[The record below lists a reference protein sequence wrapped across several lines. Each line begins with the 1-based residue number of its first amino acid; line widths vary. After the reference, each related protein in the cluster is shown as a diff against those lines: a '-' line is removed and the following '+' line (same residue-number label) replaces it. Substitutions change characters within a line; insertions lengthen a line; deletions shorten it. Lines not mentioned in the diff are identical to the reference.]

1 MTKIKEA
8 TICLL
13 LTGAGLWLS
22 SCADKTVNSASNNGP
37 GVKKVEINFASI
49 LEYDDRVEIN
59 ICPVKNTEFKKSI
72 VSLTF
77 DDGWK
82 EIYEN
87 AIPILDQAHI
97 KSTHYVNVR
106 ERREVNKFMSPEEI
120 VFMERAGHEIGSH
133 ATNHKRFT
141 ELTDPEV
148 HAELQESRNLLFKMG
163 VKSVDT
169 FAYPYGEYTDYSVE
183 LSRKSKYIAVRVAIP
198 GMNDRRTD
206 KFLLYGYQLENWMVF
221 NPYLKRLVDRA
232 EAENKWLILIFHQ
245 VTKPDYQFYTS
256 PNDLR
261 LLINYLVEKKMPI
274 MTVRDVIKKCY

>member
-106 ERREVNKFMSPEEI
+106 ER
-120 VFMERAGHEIGSH
+120 
-133 ATNHKRFT
+133 
-141 ELTDPEV
+141 
-148 HAELQESRNLLFKMG
+148 
-163 VKSVDT
+163 
-169 FAYPYGEYTDYSVE
+169 
-183 LSRKSKYIAVRVAIP
+183 
-198 GMNDRRTD
+198 
-206 KFLLYGYQLENWMVF
+206 
-221 NPYLKRLVDRA
+221 
-232 EAENKWLILIFHQ
+232 
-245 VTKPDYQFYTS
+245 
-256 PNDLR
+256 
-261 LLINYLVEKKMPI
+261 
-274 MTVRDVIKKCY
+274 